1 VSNRKLSAVACLI
14 LCLPPIQAQP
24 KPEFEVASVKTN
36 NAGLPSGSLSGT
48 DKSRFAATNIT
59 LKLLLTM
66 AYQVRDFQVT
76 GEPVWLNSDRF
87 DIAAKADTEVDWD
100 RMMLMLQKLLED
112 RFALVIRREIREL
125 PLYRLVA
132 AKNGL
137 KLHGGNCSDADKQC
151 GRLAIFSNGME
162 GQTSMPL
169 FVNVLADML
178 ARPVIDQTNF
188 TGPFD
193 VHMRW
198 TPDESTPGR
207 RSGET
212 LPETSESAPSFIT
225 ALEEQLGVKLETGK
239 GPVETINI
247 EHAEKPV
254 GN

>member
-1 VSNRKLSAVACLI
+1 MQVLHYTIPVRGGATQQLTVDQTVHGPILTQAGQTVA
-14 LCLPPIQAQP
+14 
-24 KPEFEVASVKTN
+24 
-36 NAGLPSGSLSGT
+36 
-48 DKSRFAATNIT
+48 
-59 LKLLLTM
+59 
-66 AYQVRDFQVT
+66 
-76 GEPVWLNSDRF
+76 
-87 DIAAKADTEVDWD
+87 VDW
-100 RMMLMLQKLLED
+100 MG
-112 RFALVIRREIREL
+112 
-125 PLYRLVA
+125 A
-132 AKNGL
+132 AG
-137 KLHGGNCSDADKQC
+137 SPD
-151 GRLAIFSNGME
+151 
-162 GQTSMPL
+162 
-169 FVNVLADML
+169 LADML